1 LPIAVVMLFLSM
13 YFLMR
18 LFGDSDE
25 GT

>member
-18 LFGDSDE
+18 MFGEFSE
-25 GT
+25 ST